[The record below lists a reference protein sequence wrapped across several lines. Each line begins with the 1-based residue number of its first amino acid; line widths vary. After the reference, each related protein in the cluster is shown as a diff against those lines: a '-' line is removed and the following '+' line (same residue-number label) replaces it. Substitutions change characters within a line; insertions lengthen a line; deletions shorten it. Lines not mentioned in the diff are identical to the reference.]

1 MNEHKTDQEL
11 LLLAE
16 QLEGRLSERTPEISH
31 LAQQVS
37 QMKEVFN
44 NLPEEKLSQHAK
56 QRIFAVLHRAFQLR
70 FSPETAQQKETDF
83 QQLYQILK
91 GFTQE
96 NLESIITFWKNWAAQ
111 EQIEA
116 NEREFIST
124 LQFSARLANECS
136 EEEFLGALIHDEV
149 PPIELSDEEL
159 DCLNGGIHRTSFE
172 RVFSPQFLS
181 SAFKH
186 KF

>member
-16 QLEGRLSERTPEISH
+16 QLEERMSERTPEISH
-31 LAQQVS
+31 LAHQVS
-37 QMKEVFN
+37 QMKEVFK
-44 NLPEEKLSQHAK
+44 NLPEEKLSQNAK
-56 QRIFAVLHRAFQLR
+56 QRLFAILHRAFELR
-70 FSPETAQQKETDF
+70 FNPETAQQKEVDF
-83 QQLYQILK
+83 QQLYQMLK

-96 NLESIITFWKNWAAQ
+96 NLDSIITFWKNWAAQ
-111 EQIEA
+111 EQLET
-116 NEREFIST
+116 NEREFVST

-136 EEEFLGALIHDEV
+136 EEEFLGALIYDEV
-149 PPIELSDEEL
+149 PPMELSDEEL
-159 DCLNGGIHRTSFE
+159 DSLNGGIHRTSFE